1 MYTSGTT
8 SAAKGVRLSSR
19 AILYQASSS
28 NSLLHNLST
37 NNQTSTSTSTSK
49 KINSIVT
56 IPTLLHSFP
65 ENKTFPSITFI
76 LTGGSHLTP
85 GHLEKTTRIF
95 PNAKV
100 VQTYACTECASSITF
115 IELTDQNHP
124 NTNTNKPGKIVGK
137 PFHMSL
143 EVKIFH
149 DGDPNQP
156 LPPNS
161 IGVIGTR
168 GPQVMDGYV
177 SFPNHDPREFFM
189 TNDLGC
195 LDSLGNLY
203 FCGRNSDVVRSGAE
217 TILSAEVENTVSEKL
232 QDVVSECA
240 VFPYPDE
247 KWGEVVAIVVV
258 ARSEHGGA
266 NSAVKNRINR
276 GWNNWG
282 LAKHKKPKQIFVAK
296 ALPKNSAGK
305 VQKKLLSSMYID
317 IKSKL

>member
-1 MYTSGTT
+1 
-8 SAAKGVRLSSR
+8 
-19 AILYQASSS
+19 
-28 NSLLHNLST
+28 
-37 NNQTSTSTSTSK
+37 
-49 KINSIVT
+49 
-56 IPTLLHSFP
+56 
-65 ENKTFPSITFI
+65 
-76 LTGGSHLTP
+76 
-85 GHLEKTTRIF
+85 
-95 PNAKV
+95 
-100 VQTYACTECASSITF
+100 
-115 IELTDQNHP
+115 
-124 NTNTNKPGKIVGK
+124 
-137 PFHMSL
+137 MSL
-143 EVKIFH
+143 EVNIFH

-276 GWNNWG
+276 GE
-282 LAKHKKPKQIFVAK
+282 
-296 ALPKNSAGK
+296 
-305 VQKKLLSSMYID
+305 LSCGVITSYL
-317 IKSKL
+317 SVYHATNPNTARFAHHSPPSQVGTTGVLRNTRNRNRYS